1 MKIITLTMGESS
13 IKKLKNIFR
22 KMNKPETEKVED
34 QNQPQEEQHTE
45 AAIQL
50 INEDKITELQSKIDE
65 LNDKYLRLYSE
76 FDNFRK
82 RTAKEKIELIQSASE
97 NAFKIMLP
105 IVDDFDRAIKSNS
118 DITDAKVI
126 SDGVNLIYSKFK
138 STLSQKGL
146 EEMKSIGEPFNTD
159 LHEAITNVPA
169 PSEDLK
175 GKVIEE
181 LEKGYMLNGKVIRFA
196 KVVIG
201 S

>member
-1 MKIITLTMGESS
+1 MSESR
-13 IKKLKNIFR
+13 IKKIKNIFK
-22 KMNKPETEKVED
+22 KMNKQETEKVDD
-34 QNQPQEEQHTE
+34 QNQSQEELHTE

-118 DITDAKVI
+118 DLTDAKVI
-126 SDGVNLIYSKFK
+126 SDGVNLIYNKFK